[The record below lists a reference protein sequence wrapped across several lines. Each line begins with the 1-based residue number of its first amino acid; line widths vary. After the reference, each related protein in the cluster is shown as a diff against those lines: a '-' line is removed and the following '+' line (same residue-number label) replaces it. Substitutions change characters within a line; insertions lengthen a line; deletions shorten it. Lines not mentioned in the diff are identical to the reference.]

1 MRSASRNQSFLKLS
15 MVVRLYTLGRLSLQ
29 CDGVEVAGDAVQPR
43 RLALL
48 ALLAVAG
55 EAGVMRERVL
65 GYLWADHPSPRA
77 ILNESL
83 FVLRG
88 ALGKSAILSLG
99 DALRLDLREV
109 WTDVGAMQAHL
120 AAGKLREAVELYRGP
135 FLDAFYV
142 RGAPDFEQWV
152 GREQDRLRRE
162 VGRAMETLAEAAGDP
177 VGAVEWWRRLAL
189 HEEFS
194 ARVAMEYVEALARA
208 GEPVLA
214 VRFATDFSERMRRE
228 LGVDPEPS
236 VVEHARALV
245 AASRMADAGTLAGG
259 EAGEQGRP
267 GMVPPSVG
275 GAEPDALPGLDEE
288 LQVVGVVGEGSVAR
302 VYLARERTLRRTVA
316 LKVLSPLLASDETAR
331 ARFEREAVAAAAIQ
345 HPNVAPIYRTGRL
358 AGGTPYLVMP
368 YFRGGS
374 LQARLAAAGPLPV
387 DEARRYLGQIAAGL
401 AAAHRSGTVHR
412 DVRPANVLYDP
423 ETHRVVLIDFG
434 IAAVRDEAR
443 LTRPGERLGMPAY
456 ISPEQLRGD
465 DVTDRADV
473 YSLGVLAFE
482 MLTGRLPFD
491 ATTPMQMMRAHAQQ
505 EPRRVRELRPE
516 VDAEL
521 DELIAL
527 CLGKRPGDRPL
538 ATDVAEAV
546 GR

>member
-1 MRSASRNQSFLKLS
+1 MS
-15 MVVRLYTLGRLSLQ
+15 
-29 CDGVEVAGDAVQPR
+29 GDPVQPR

-55 EAGVMRERVL
+55 EAGVMREKVL

-88 ALGKSAILSLG
+88 ALGKSAILSVG
-99 DALRLDLREV
+99 DALRLNPREV
-109 WTDVGAMQAHL
+109 WTDVGALQEHL
-120 AAGKLREAVELYRGP
+120 AAGALREAVELYRGP

-142 RGAPDFEQWV
+142 RGAADFEQWV
-152 GREQDRLRRE
+152 GREQDRLRHE
-162 VGRAMETLAEAAGDP
+162 VGRALETLAEQAENAGDH
-177 VGAVEWWRRLAL
+177 VGAAECWRRRVLY
-189 HEEFS
+189 EEFS
-194 ARVAMEYVEALARA
+194 VRVAMRYVEALVRT
-208 GEPVLA
+208 GEPLLA
-214 VRFATDFSERMRRE
+214 VRFAAGFSERMRRE

-236 VVEHARALV
+236 VEDHARALV
-245 AASRMADAGTLAGG
+245 AGVRPEGGRAPAGG
-259 EAGEQGRP
+259 AGAGVRGPETA
-267 GMVPPSVG
+267 G
-275 GAEPDALPGLDEE
+275 GAADTLPGLDEE
-288 LQVVGVVGEGSVAR
+288 LEILGMIDEGSVAR

-316 LKVLSPLLASDETAR
+316 LKVLSPLLAGDVTAR
-331 ARFEREAVAAAAIQ
+331 ARFEREAVAAAGIQ
-345 HPNVAPIYRTGRL
+345 HPNVAPVYRTGRL
-358 AGGTPYLVMP
+358 AGGIPYLVMP

-401 AAAHRSGTVHR
+401 AAAHRLGTVHR
-412 DVRPANVLYDP
+412 DVRPANVVYDP

-434 IAAVRDEAR
+434 LAAVRDEAR
-443 LTRPGERLGMPAY
+443 LTRPGERLGNPAY

-473 YSLGVLAFE
+473 YSLGLVAFE

-491 ATTPMQMMRAHAQQ
+491 AATPVQMMRAHAQQ

-527 CLGKRPGDRPL
+527 CLCKRPEERPL
-538 ATDVAEAV
+538 AADVAEGV

>member
-1 MRSASRNQSFLKLS
+1 MA
-15 MVVRLYTLGRLSLQ
+15 VRLFTLGRLSLQ
-29 CDGVEVAGDAVQPR
+29 RDGTEVSGDAVQPR

-83 FVLRG
+83 FVLRS
-88 ALGKSAILSLG
+88 ALGKSAILSVG
-99 DALRLDLREV
+99 DALRLDPREV
-109 WTDVGAMQAHL
+109 WTDVGALQAHL
-120 AAGKLREAVELYRGP
+120 AAGELRQAVELYRGP

-142 RGAPDFEQWV
+142 RGAVDFEQWV
-152 GREQDRLRRE
+152 GREQDRLRGE
-162 VGRAMETLAEAAGDP
+162 VGRALETLAERAETAGDA

-194 ARVAMEYVEALARA
+194 ARVAMKYVEVLVRV

-214 VRFATDFSERMRRE
+214 VRFATEFSERMRGE

-236 VVEHARALV
+236 VVDHARALV
-245 AASRMADAGTLAGG
+245 AAPRATDAGTPAGV
-259 EAGEQGRP
+259 EGRP
-267 GMVPPSVG
+267 LTPPAPAA
-275 GAEPDALPGLDEE
+275 GAEPEALPGLDEE
-288 LQVVGVVGEGSVAR
+288 LQVLGVVGEGSVAR

-316 LKVLSPLLASDETAR
+316 LKVLSPLLASDATAC

-358 AGGTPYLVMP
+358 TGGIPYLVMP

-374 LQARLAAAGPLPV
+374 LRTRLAAAGPLPV

-423 ETHRVVLIDFG
+423 EIHGVVLIDFG

-443 LTRPGERLGMPAY
+443 LTRPGERLGIPAY

-482 MLTGRLPFD
+482 MLAGRLPFD

-505 EPRRVRELRPE
+505 EPRRVRELRPD

-538 ATDVAEAV
+538 AADVAEAV